1 MHTTIKLG
9 SEVVV
14 SDPCY
19 EIPTWCQAV
28 IDGVLPG
35 NYKATVLK
43 QDEGD
48 WGTRCSKIIA
58 IHEDYNYESKFKWTY
73 YPASIGV
80 DSGQC
85 GIFSKESYRDD
96 SHQIEYGDGDISFFN
111 KEPWASMGGKKDSGE
126 DWYVKMC
133 SRTLGEQHWGVY
145 DEGVVSSSGYGDGS
159 YNLYVARKKKK
170 IVGFIV
176 EFLYDENRRPLKKI
190 VEEEFFQV
198 QY

>member
-1 MHTTIKLG
+1 MNTTIKLG

-19 EIPTWCQAV
+19 GIPTWCQAV

-35 NYKATVLK
+35 NYRATVLK

-58 IHEDYNYESKFKWTY
+58 IHEDFNYESKFKWTY
-73 YPASIGV
+73 YLAVIGV

-85 GIFSKESYRDD
+85 GIFSKESYRKDD
-96 SHQIEYGDGDISFFN
+96 HKFDFEPYVFGDDFDRQDGDV
-111 KEPWASMGGKKDSGE
+111 
-126 DWYVKMC
+126 WYRHMAKL
-133 SRTLGEQHWGVY
+133 TLDDNHWGVY
-145 DEGVVSSSGYGDGS
+145 DSGIVSSSGYGDGS

-170 IVGFIV
+170 IVGFII
-176 EFLYDENRRPLKKI
+176 EFIGDDKRRPLKKI

>member
-1 MHTTIKLG
+1 MNTTIKLG

-35 NYKATVLK
+35 NYRATVLK

-58 IHEDYNYESKFKWTY
+58 IHEDFNYESKFKWTY

-85 GIFSKESYRDD
+85 GIFSKESYRKDD
-96 SHQIEYGDGDISFFN
+96 HKFDFEPYVFGDDFDREDGDV
-111 KEPWASMGGKKDSGE
+111 
-126 DWYVKMC
+126 WYRHMVKL
-133 SRTLGEQHWGVY
+133 TLDDNRWGVY
-145 DEGVVSSSGYGDGS
+145 DSGIVSSSGYGDGS

-170 IVGFIV
+170 IVGFII
-176 EFLYDENRRPLKKI
+176 EFIGDDKRRPLKKI